1 MAYQRQQW
9 LLEAHM
15 ETNGAIGQTYIGA
28 ELVSR
33 LAPAAKPCSPLLCSV
48 IALLQSW
55 IQAASDWFHLLH
67 RVEII
72 E

>member
-1 MAYQRQQW
+1 MDKPT
-9 LLEAHM
+9 LV
-15 ETNGAIGQTYIGA
+15 GA
-28 ELVSR
+28 ELVR
-33 LAPAAKPCSPLLCSV
+33 LAPAAKPCSPLLWSV
-48 IALLQSW
+48 IALLQSS